1 MKPIET
7 ERLVITTWTQEDL
20 DDAQRLWGD
29 PKVMEHIDV
38 RGALNRQQ
46 VEQKLQQEME
56 RQNQHGVQYWKVLLK
71 KTGQIIGCCGL
82 RPHDLERRVYE
93 VGVHIMSEH
102 WGRGYATEAANAVI
116 GYAFHELSIPKLFA
130 GHNPKNVA
138 SRAVLLK
145 LGFRYVRD
153 EFYAPTG
160 LNHPS
165 YELERPFASEQPPTR

>member
-102 WGRGYATEAANAVI
+102 WGRG
-116 GYAFHELSIPKLFA
+116 
-130 GHNPKNVA
+130 
-138 SRAVLLK
+138 
-145 LGFRYVRD
+145 
-153 EFYAPTG
+153 
-160 LNHPS
+160 
-165 YELERPFASEQPPTR
+165 